1 MMSNS
6 NYTVKDAER
15 EIEEA
20 IRNGE
25 GGIYSFINDLRRSG
39 DITAEEKLY
48 LMRKYLNN
56 GIPTF

>member
-39 DITAEEKLY
+39 DITKEES
-48 LMRKYLNN
+48 N
-56 GIPTF
+56 I

>member
-6 NYTVKDAER
+6 NYTVKDVER

-39 DITAEEKLY
+39 DITKEES
-48 LMRKYLNN
+48 N
-56 GIPTF
+56 I

>member
-1 MMSNS
+1 MIKHE
-6 NYTVKDAER
+6 YTVKDAER

-39 DITAEEKLY
+39 DITAEEKQY
-48 LMRKYLNN
+48 LMRKYLTN

>member
-25 GGIYSFINDLRRSG
+25 GGIYSFINDLRRFG
-39 DITAEEKLY
+39 DITAEEKQY
-48 LMRKYLNN
+48 LMRKYLTN